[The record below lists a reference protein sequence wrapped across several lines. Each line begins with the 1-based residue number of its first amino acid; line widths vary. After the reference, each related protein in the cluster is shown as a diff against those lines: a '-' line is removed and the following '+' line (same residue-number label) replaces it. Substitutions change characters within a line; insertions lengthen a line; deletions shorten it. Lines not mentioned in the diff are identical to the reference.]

1 MPAEKLRCVERCD
14 RRLKLYQIEYM
25 LASCKYGS
33 ITKAANVLMVSRP
46 AISRA
51 LRELEEEFGM
61 PLFKRSSGGTE
72 LTDVGV
78 LFYEKCEKIMEMVDN
93 LNAEMQQMKMQQ
105 QSEHSLVLR
114 IGLSPVACSEFFPE
128 FYSDFTQA
136 NPDIQMETQELL
148 AANTMDML
156 SNNTIDVGIAL
167 GMRPNYEGMLEN
179 AKYVNIDNYQLFF
192 VCNKDHP
199 LAGRRFIT
207 EGDIKNERF
216 VELDESLLWP
226 NELFGGPNMF
236 TFHPLNSFRTRQFSM
251 VMQMVRTGSFCSLR
265 FYRRMGGGFTE
276 DDIVFIPFSEPIIA
290 PLRLIWNGSVIH
302 NAAFH
307 RLLSYFSSKQIK

>member
-1 MPAEKLRCVERCD
+1 M
-14 RRLKLYQIEYM
+14 KLYQIEYM

-72 LTDVGV
+72 LTNVGA

-93 LNAEMQQMKMQQ
+93 LDAEMQQMKQQ
-105 QSEHSLVLR
+105 QQAEHSLTLR
-114 IGLSPVACSEFFPE
+114 VGLSPVACSDFFTE
-128 FYSDFTQA
+128 FYADFTQA

-148 AANTMDML
+148 AAKTMDML
-156 SNNTIDVGIAL
+156 NDNSIDVGIAL
-167 GMRPNYEGMLEN
+167 GMRPNYRGMLDN
-179 AKYVNIDNYQLFF
+179 ARYLNIENYQLFF
-192 VCNKDHP
+192 LCNRNHP

-207 EGDIKNERF
+207 EEDIKGERF

-226 NELFGGPNMF
+226 NELFGRPK
-236 TFHPLNSFRTRQFSM
+236 TFHFQPINPFRTRQLSM
-251 VMQMVRTGSFCSLR
+251 ITQMVQAGTFCSLR
-265 FYRRMGGGFTE
+265 FYRHLGGCFT
-276 DDIVFIPFSEPIIA
+276 DNDIVYIPFSEPIIA
-290 PLRLIWNGSVIH
+290 PLRLIWNDSVTH

-307 RLLSYFSSKQIK
+307 RLLSYFSAKQIIS